1 MADDDGRR
9 GVTAM
14 ADAET
19 TEQSTDNPQ
28 TSEKHTNSTE
38 AEVVATQPTEELED
52 NEKTL
57 PGEQA
62 IQKNATEVISTT
74 SRDSEETRNLLAKA
88 REELSRAMEESARA
102 RDEVE
107 KAKKDLA
114 VAKQDTSTANQTA
127 SEEKHQ
133 IDERNLSL
141 SEPTLKAKI
150 EEEMPSNSETVSAM
164 EKQMDNS
171 KNQPEQEVQLDIQ
184 KEANLV
190 KDDSINSNQNCQ
202 AIPRNTED
210 GTDKPALTPES
221 QLELECKSAVDLEE
235 VKPNADSLKEIG
247 EKKIENNK
255 DHKDK
260 HIEPLGKIEEE
271 VKDESHLEEN
281 QSVEEQGRNSE
292 EEKNEEAG
300 LVEGENEEG
309 EVIEDE
315 DEEDEAVEGE
325 HEEDEI
331 VEGEREE
338 GDGEESDE
346 EDTPTKPLDD
356 DEDRRNPQYIP
367 KRGGFYEHDDR
378 NREEVEEAVTEEP
391 VGVEEKPKKTRSEA
405 IDRWGHDMFDPN
417 QQGPKT
423 GDELVDAY
431 GYDIRQ
437 EEGAPRARRRRRYGR
452 GPNKY
457 DRTWEDE
464 DAYSRPRGRGGAAS
478 RGGPSERGSGFD
490 RNSDG
495 RPQRSQ
501 RQEMPKKDEFPA
513 LSENR
518 QENRAQGENNPK
530 PSSQSNW
537 REGERGVAAMTGG
550 NERRGGGNGNS
561 SNNSKANAISFRRG
575 GGGRTFEERRES
587 KESKAVK
594 SRGDNLPQ
602 SGEPNEQNTAE
613 QPPKENLRSPRKVV
627 GDASTRGASSRGGSS
642 RGAGNRGDGA
652 MFAGP
657 SRGGGSDAAPR
668 GRGAPN
674 VRGRRND
681 NPNWDRGD
689 GGNNR
694 AGASHQG
701 FSRGQRTSQDVRMD
715 HRGPYE
721 EPRGRG
727 RGKFGRP
734 LEGNAEQAVVGG
746 MEQVRIEDHSAP
758 SRNQDVGRSKRYSS
772 QRQRMTT
779 PPPANTGPSVIQQPS
794 YPIAAGG
801 NTAYYASYNDSPP
814 PNFVSAAP
822 APLLPMAV
830 AAQGAP
836 PSFIAQTM
844 YPAGPGPAPFNAGPY
859 QGYPPAPA
867 PPAVPVGVPIGS
879 PTQDY
884 MYGGG
889 TMYYDPGRQPI
900 RHGSQPTRRAKAAI
914 PIVAPDNEVDSYL
927 ISGRRLNNE

>member
-1 MADDDGRR
+1 MADDDSRR
-9 GVTAM
+9 GVSNM
-14 ADAET
+14 ADADT
-19 TEQSTDNPQ
+19 TQQSTDNPQ
-28 TSEKHTNSTE
+28 VKTSEKHTNSTE
-38 AEVVATQPTEELED
+38 AEVVATEPTEKLAE

-57 PGEQA
+57 PDEQV
-62 IQKNATEVISTT
+62 IPKNSTEVIPTASKV
-74 SRDSEETRNLLAKA
+74 SEEKQSLLAKA
-88 REELSRAMEESARA
+88 REELNKAKEESARA

-114 VAKQDTSTANQTA
+114 VAKQDTCAANRTAP
-127 SEEKHQ
+127 EEKQ
-133 IDERNLSL
+133 QTDEINLSL
-141 SEPTLKAKI
+141 SQPTLKAKV
-150 EEEMPSNSETVSAM
+150 EEEMPSQSDTVSAIA
-164 EKQMDNS
+164 KQVDNT
-171 KNQPEQEVQLDIQ
+171 KNQPEQETQLDIQ
-184 KEANLV
+184 KGENLV
-190 KDDSINSNQNCQ
+190 KDDSVNSNQNCH
-202 AIPRNTED
+202 AISRNTED
-210 GTDKPALTPES
+210 GTDKPAKTPES
-221 QLELECKSAVDLEE
+221 QLAMECKSTVDMTEAE
-235 VKPNADSLKEIG
+235 PNTDSLKEIG
-247 EKKIENNK
+247 EKQRDNNK
-255 DHKDK
+255 EGEHVESIAQK
-260 HIEPLGKIEEE
+260 EEE

-281 QSVEEQGRNSE
+281 QPVEDQGSNPE

-315 DEEDEAVEGE
+315 EEEAVEGE

-346 EDTPTKPLDD
+346 EDTPAKPLDD

-391 VGVEEKPKKTRSEA
+391 EVEEKPKKNRSEA

-464 DAYSRPRGRGGAAS
+464 DAYSRPRGRGGAAT

-518 QENRAQGENNPK
+518 QEPRAQGENNPK

-537 REGERGVAAMTGG
+537 REGERGVAMTGG
-550 NERRGGGNGNS
+550 SERRGGGNGSS

-594 SRGDNLPQ
+594 IRGENLPQ

-613 QPPKENLRSPRKVV
+613 QPPKENFRSPRKA
-627 GDASTRGASSRGGSS
+627 GGEASTRGASSRGGSS
-642 RGAGNRGDGA
+642 RGSGNRGDGA
-652 MFAGP
+652 MYAGS

-674 VRGRRND
+674 ARGRRND

-689 GGNNR
+689 GGNIR
-694 AGASHQG
+694 GGASHQG
-701 FSRGQRTSQDVRMD
+701 FSRGQRASQDVRMD

-734 LEGNAEQAVVGG
+734 MEGNSEQAVVSG
-746 MEQVRIEDHSAP
+746 MEQVRIEDQSAP
-758 SRNQDVGRSKRYSS
+758 SRNQDTGRSKRYSS

-801 NTAYYASYNDSPP
+801 NTAYYASYNDSQP

-830 AAQGAP
+830 TAQGAP

-859 QGYPPAPA
+859 QGYPPAAA

-879 PTQDY
+879 PTQDN

-889 TMYYDPGRQPI
+889 IMYYDPGRQPI
-900 RHGSQPTRRAKAAI
+900 RHGTQPTRRAKAAI
-914 PIVAPDNEVDSYL
+914 PIVAPDNDVDSYL
-927 ISGRRLNNE
+927 ISGRRPNHE

>member
-1 MADDDGRR
+1 M
-9 GVTAM
+9 
-14 ADAET
+14 
-19 TEQSTDNPQ
+19 
-28 TSEKHTNSTE
+28 
-38 AEVVATQPTEELED
+38 ED

-141 SEPTLKAKI
+141 SEPTLKAKL
-150 EEEMPSNSETVSAM
+150 EEEMPSNSETVLAM

-210 GTDKPALTPES
+210 GADKPALTPES

-247 EKKIENNK
+247 EKQTENNK

-378 NREEVEEAVTEEP
+378 NREEVEEAVT
-391 VGVEEKPKKTRSEA
+391 
-405 IDRWGHDMFDPN
+405 
-417 QQGPKT
+417 
-423 GDELVDAY
+423 
-431 GYDIRQ
+431 
-437 EEGAPRARRRRRYGR
+437 
-452 GPNKY
+452 
-457 DRTWEDE
+457 
-464 DAYSRPRGRGGAAS
+464 
-478 RGGPSERGSGFD
+478 
-490 RNSDG
+490 
-495 RPQRSQ
+495 
-501 RQEMPKKDEFPA
+501 
-513 LSENR
+513 
-518 QENRAQGENNPK
+518 
-530 PSSQSNW
+530 
-537 REGERGVAAMTGG
+537 
-550 NERRGGGNGNS
+550 
-561 SNNSKANAISFRRG
+561 
-575 GGGRTFEERRES
+575 
-587 KESKAVK
+587 
-594 SRGDNLPQ
+594 
-602 SGEPNEQNTAE
+602 
-613 QPPKENLRSPRKVV
+613 
-627 GDASTRGASSRGGSS
+627 
-642 RGAGNRGDGA
+642 
-652 MFAGP
+652 
-657 SRGGGSDAAPR
+657 
-668 GRGAPN
+668 
-674 VRGRRND
+674 
-681 NPNWDRGD
+681 
-689 GGNNR
+689 
-694 AGASHQG
+694 
-701 FSRGQRTSQDVRMD
+701 
-715 HRGPYE
+715 
-721 EPRGRG
+721 
-727 RGKFGRP
+727 
-734 LEGNAEQAVVGG
+734 
-746 MEQVRIEDHSAP
+746 
-758 SRNQDVGRSKRYSS
+758 
-772 QRQRMTT
+772 
-779 PPPANTGPSVIQQPS
+779 
-794 YPIAAGG
+794 
-801 NTAYYASYNDSPP
+801 
-814 PNFVSAAP
+814 
-822 APLLPMAV
+822 
-830 AAQGAP
+830 
-836 PSFIAQTM
+836 
-844 YPAGPGPAPFNAGPY
+844 
-859 QGYPPAPA
+859 
-867 PPAVPVGVPIGS
+867 
-879 PTQDY
+879 
-884 MYGGG
+884 
-889 TMYYDPGRQPI
+889 
-900 RHGSQPTRRAKAAI
+900 
-914 PIVAPDNEVDSYL
+914 
-927 ISGRRLNNE
+927 